1 MSVVLR
7 HIAVALLVSF
17 GAWLKALWLGDWVEV
32 GKAES
37 GGQGHFAGFK
47 FALNGRTLEGGEI
60 GGRAL
65 ECFDLGELTRLG
77 GWAGVLFCHG
87 DFLHDL
93 KSALTECLDGGVVL
107 TEVALL

>member
-1 MSVVLR
+1 MVLF
-7 HIAVALLVSF
+7 VSLD
-17 GAWLKALWLGDWVEV
+17 AWFKARGWVVEV
-32 GKAES
+32 VGKVGS